1 MPVLISKIKMLK
13 NKLYLITKYLSCNFL
28 ITCVTIEDTSEV
40 LLGIIT
46 VLVDL
51 ASFPKASTYDSAIL
65 RDAALYPS

>member
-1 MPVLISKIKMLK
+1 MDIAYNEQNKFFKLK
-13 NKLYLITKYLSCNFL
+13 SFWKTNYDDGL
-28 ITCVTIEDTSEV
+28 ITCDTIEDTSEV

-51 ASFPKASTYDSAIL
+51 ANFPNASTYDSAIL

>member
-1 MPVLISKIKMLK
+1 M
-13 NKLYLITKYLSCNFL
+13 ITKNYNYRFL
-28 ITCVTIEDTSEV
+28 FTCVTIEDTSEV

-46 VLVDL
+46 VFVDL

>member
-1 MPVLISKIKMLK
+1 M
-13 NKLYLITKYLSCNFL
+13 F
-28 ITCVTIEDTSEV
+28 TCVTIEDTSEV

-51 ASFPKASTYDSAIL
+51 ANFPNASTYDSAIL